1 MLLITS
7 FFLLSV
13 HAQSTTS
20 QPDQDNAPQSVK
32 VAKKKNP
39 GDLPYDG
46 FYKNQVRILAY
57 MPNEPRTIDFASRA
71 SFNALGK
78 QERDDY
84 SPQNWG
90 VAIVGD
96 SVDHVVPMI
105 RGGYFVLPDLPQAR
119 AEKAK
124 LLFNTTTQKNF
135 LKTAWILRHH
145 DNALSYADFARSF
158 EEVKQIQAKI
168 KWYELNL
175 RDEKYSTFDS
185 LKACFI
191 TSGGNILLNDVP
203 AKTVEQ
209 GRCILLKFDQ
219 EQTKSNP
226 TIKFVGALEIVAL
239 ANAEESQF

>member
-20 QPDQDNAPQSVK
+20 QADQDNVPQSVK

-46 FYKNQVRILAY
+46 FYKLQERLLAY
-57 MPNEPRTIDFASRA
+57 MPSEPRTIDFSSRA
-71 SFNALGK
+71 SFNTLEK

-96 SVDHVVPMI
+96 SVDYVVPMI

-145 DNALSYADFARSF
+145 DNTLSYADFARSF
-158 EEVKQIQAKI
+158 DEVKQIQEKI
-168 KWYELNL
+168 KWYELSF
-175 RDEKYSTFDS
+175 RDEKYSKFDA
-185 LKACFI
+185 LKACFLK
-191 TSGGNILLNDVP
+191 TGGTILLGDAP
-203 AKTVEQ
+203 AKTQGQ
-209 GRCILLKFDQ
+209 GRCIVLKFDQ

-226 TIKFVGALEIVAL
+226 TIKFVGELEIVAL
-239 ANAEESQF
+239 DNVEESQ